1 MVCRGRS
8 AFGGF
13 ALARTSSGLIQ
24 SNRPHPADPLKS
36 ATGLRLLRLNAP
48 LSTALLLAVA
58 RLRFDRNDEPVFGPL
73 DFEVRPGEALLVT
86 GGNGAGK
93 TTLLRVLAGLLR
105 AGEGELRW
113 RGEPCE
119 RLPSDGVAFVGHL
132 AGHKADLGTLDNL
145 RFAVGLAGCHPG
157 ASLIST
163 LTAVGL
169 AGYED
174 ISAGRLS
181 AGQRKRLSLA
191 RLLLSPATL
200 WLLDEPYANLDRDG
214 IALVDRLLA
223 RHLDEGGA
231 ALVTTHGAYAAPPIR
246 ARTLLLHA
254 PAETQAAAP

>member
-1 MVCRGRS
+1 MAAAPKPC
-8 AFGGF
+8 
-13 ALARTSSGLIQ
+13 GLIQ
-24 SNRPHPADPLKS
+24 DNRPRRIEPLRS
-36 ATGLRLLRLNAP
+36 ASSLRSIRLNGP
-48 LSTALLLAVA
+48 DSTAPLLAVA
-58 RLRFDRNDEPVFGPL
+58 RLRFDRNDERVFGPL
-73 DFEVRPGEALLVT
+73 DFEVHSGEALLVT

-93 TTLLRVLAGLLR
+93 TTLLRLLAGLLR

-119 RLPSDGVAFVGHL
+119 RLPAEGVAFVGHL

-145 RFAVGLAGCHPG
+145 RYAVGMAGCHPG
-157 ASLIST
+157 ASLVGT
-163 LTAVGL
+163 LKAVGL

-174 ISAGRLS
+174 IPSGRLS

-200 WLLDEPYANLDRDG
+200 WLLDEPYANLDREG

-223 RHLDEGGA
+223 QHLDEGGA

-254 PAETQAAAP
+254 PTEAQPEPAS